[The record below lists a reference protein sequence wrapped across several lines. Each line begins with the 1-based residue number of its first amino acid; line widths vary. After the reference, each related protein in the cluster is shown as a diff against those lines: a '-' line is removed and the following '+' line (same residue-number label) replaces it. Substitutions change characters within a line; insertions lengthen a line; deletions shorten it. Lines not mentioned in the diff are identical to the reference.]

1 MPQGIQKRKTNW
13 GRHPSHSSSGQP
25 RGPKR
30 IYVVKRGHSP
40 GIYNSENKARAQ
52 LAGYSG
58 CQWRAFDGANRRGAE
73 AYLRDG
79 EDSDSDSRSDS

>member
-1 MPQGIQKRKTNW
+1 MPKGISKRRTNW
-13 GRHPSHSSSGQP
+13 GSHPRNSSGEP

-30 IYVVKRGHSP
+30 IYVVRRGHSP
-40 GIYNSENKARAQ
+40 GIYFSENKARAQ
-52 LAGYSG
+52 LSGYSG
-58 CQWRAFDGANRRGAE
+58 CQWRAFDGSNRRGAE